1 MTKVNKTT
9 IIRELKKLKEEQI
22 QAKWESNRTK
32 QKQFKEGLIDKYSDR
47 LESLSSKLS
56 PILNEYLELVR
67 DLSKD
72 SDIGLYTYYSNNSL
86 LGNLGTV
93 NEAKRYIMDNAS
105 FYRGSYSVYE
115 NQLREDVFELEQE
128 WDKLLVYAKSLKV
141 KDLRKFLEDNNI
153 ELECIKNEG
162 KVVETALVVQDIN
175 FNKLWSVDN
184 VK

>member
-1 MTKVNKTT
+1 MTKVNKPT

-115 NQLREDVFELEQE
+115 NQLR
-128 WDKLLVYAKSLKV
+128 
-141 KDLRKFLEDNNI
+141 
-153 ELECIKNEG
+153 
-162 KVVETALVVQDIN
+162 
-175 FNKLWSVDN
+175 
-184 VK
+184 